1 MMKKILNKPED
12 YVDEMLAGLIAAHP
26 EYYRLH
32 GDTGKVVAR
41 ANPGKD
47 GKVGIV
53 TGGGSG
59 HLPVF
64 TGYVGE
70 GLLDACAIGDV
81 FASPSAEQMADAIR
95 VADSGA
101 GVLRL
106 YGNYGGDVMNFDMAG
121 ELVEFD
127 DITCTTVLLADD
139 VASAPPAEAEK
150 RRGVAGMV
158 YAFKIAGA
166 AAEEGRDL
174 DGVTAVAQKAADACR
189 SIGAALSPCTVPQAG
204 KPTFEIA
211 EDEMEMGMGIHGEPG
226 VWRGKLQTADQ
237 IAEEMMD
244 RLLADMPI
252 GNGDRVSVM
261 VNSLGATPPEEL
273 YILYRRVKARLEAA
287 GARIV
292 MPLVGRYATSMEM
305 AGVSFT
311 LCKLDDE
318 LEKLLLA
325 PCDCAF
331 WRVG

>member
-1 MMKKILNKPED
+1 MKKILNNPEA
-12 YVDEMLAGLIAAHP
+12 YVDEMLEGMIAAHP

-32 GDTGKVVAR
+32 GDSGKVVAR
-41 ANPGKD
+41 ATAGKD

-64 TGYVGE
+64 TGYVGA

-95 VADSGA
+95 AADSGA

-121 ELVEFD
+121 ELVEFE
-127 DITCTTVLLADD
+127 DITCSTVLLADD
-139 VASAPPAEAEK
+139 VASAPPEEAEK

-158 YAFKIAGA
+158 YAFKMAGA

-174 DGVTAVAQKAADACR
+174 DAVTAVAQKAADACR

-211 EDEMEMGMGIHGEPG
+211 DDEMEMGMGIHGEPG

-237 IAEEMMD
+237 IAGEMMD
-244 RLLADMPI
+244 RLFADMPI
-252 GNGDRVSVM
+252 ANGDRVSVM

-273 YILYRRVKARLEAA
+273 YILYRTVKSRLEGA
-287 GARIV
+287 GATIV
-292 MPLVGRYATSMEM
+292 MPLVGRYTTSMEM

-318 LEKLLLA
+318 LEALLNA